1 MIDKLA
7 QSGILFTDFYFANP
21 LCSPSRAARCDPAKK
36 FGSTG
41 IPGPF
46 GWLRGG
52 KKKDDGSIYECKCKS
67 ENDCSSND
75 GCGNDIFPDKWYD
88 PNRDL
93 TQREVMKAIIG
104 YGLQYTDPGRFG
116 SEEDCKE
123 NYKRCRY
130 NRKDQSLLQNAYE
143 HATGESTHPRF
154 DDRYNGG
161 YKAPDVLYS
170 NIATVNAIEKDGKT
184 CAEMP

>member
-1 MIDKLA
+1 MVYVIPILVDLA
-7 QSGILFTDFYFANP
+7 VKIV
-21 LCSPSRAARCDPAKK
+21 KK
-36 FGSTG
+36 
-41 IPGPF
+41 
-46 GWLRGG
+46 
-52 KKKDDGSIYECKCKS
+52 
-67 ENDCSSND
+67 
-75 GCGNDIFPDKWYD
+75 
-88 PNRDL
+88 
-93 TQREVMKAIIG
+93 
-104 YGLQYTDPGRFG
+104 
-116 SEEDCKE
+116 